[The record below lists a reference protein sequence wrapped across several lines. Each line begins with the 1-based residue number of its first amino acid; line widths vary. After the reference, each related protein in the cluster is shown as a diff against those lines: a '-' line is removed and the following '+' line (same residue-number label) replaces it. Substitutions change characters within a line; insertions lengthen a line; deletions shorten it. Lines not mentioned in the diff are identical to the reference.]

1 MDNSIEYGQI
11 DFSLPHDVVT
21 LPSKGLFYKNKK
33 KSIKVGY
40 LTASDE
46 NILMSNA
53 KDITLTLL
61 RNKIYEHDLRPE
73 DMLEG
78 DVEAILVFL
87 RNTSFGP
94 EMELNLKDP
103 TTKKNFTTTVDLS
116 VLDLIEGQK
125 PDSDGTFTTILPRS
139 GDKLKLKPLTYGE
152 IMEIQT
158 IIDSYP
164 DFRVPPKVT
173 LRIQK
178 HIVEINDKQMEKSE
192 ISMYVEKMPIVDS
205 KHIKKFMYDNE
216 PRLNMKKQVM
226 TPSGEKLTVDVGFGV
241 DFFRPFFS
249 I

>member
-1 MDNSIEYGQI
+1 MDKSIEYGQM
-11 DFSLPHDVVT
+11 DFTLPHDVVN

-46 NILMSNA
+46 NILLSNA

-61 RNKIYEHDLRPE
+61 RNKIYETDLRPE

-87 RNTSFGP
+87 RNTSFGT

-103 TTKKNFTTTVDLS
+103 ITKKNFTTVVDLG
-116 VLDLIEGQK
+116 VLNLIEGQK
-125 PDSDGTFTTILPRS
+125 PDADGTFTTILPRS
-139 GDKLKLKPLTYGE
+139 GDKVKLKPLTYSQLL
-152 IMEIQT
+152 EIQN

-164 DFRVPPKVT
+164 DFRISPKAT
-173 LRIQK
+173 LRVQN
-178 HIVEINDKQMEKSE
+178 HIVEINEKVLEKSD
-192 ISMYVEKMPIVDS
+192 IAIYVEKMPIVDS
-205 KHIKKFMYDNE
+205 KYIKKFMSENE
-216 PRLNMKKQVM
+216 PRLDMRKDVI

-241 DFFRPFFS
+241 DFFRPFFGV
-249 I
+249 